1 MFAVTRPKVTRARG
15 APFTGDILSEG
26 IRMVFVEVEKRAA
39 VDKILQSQVFRN
51 TESLRRLLRFL
62 AEKAITGEADQ
73 LKEYSVGIDAFGK
86 PPSYDPRQDSAVRI
100 QVGRLRQK
108 LSEYYLNEGKDDLI
122 IVELPKGGFRLQ
134 FESRVPPSRAD
145 LEVVSSQ
152 IPAPAPRPTARR
164 GKLTIA
170 LAGALVLTLAW
181 ALWATTE
188 WVRERR
194 LAASVRAAWTPELET
209 LWAPFLESGRTIVFA
224 VSSPLFVG
232 IQGFGNYRNT
242 TLNSWADV
250 ESDAKLASVRRLLG
264 DPEIFPHRLYTGT
277 GDANALF
284 LLGKLLG
291 SRKDNI
297 SFARSADLT
306 WQQFSSNN
314 VVLVGTP
321 RSFRDLLQGMPA
333 QLELDLDSSGI
344 RILHPLKGEP
354 AGLNDQTV
362 RGYLSPTAPDD
373 GEVYA
378 LITRMPGPNGEGT
391 VASFSSNLN
400 PGTLAAIQQFTEPR
414 LAPSLINRL
423 RDSSGGIPRYFQLAL
438 RVRFKGG
445 VPTETSYVLHRVLH
459 ASTAA
464 TGPK

>member
-1 MFAVTRPKVTRARG
+1 M
-15 APFTGDILSEG
+15 L
-26 IRMVFVEVEKRAA
+26 FVEEEKRAA

-108 LSEYYLNEGKDDLI
+108 LSEYYQNEGKEDPI

-134 FESRVPPSRAD
+134 FESRVRIPRAD
-145 LEVVSSQ
+145 LEVVSSR
-152 IPAPAPRPTARR
+152 IPAPQPAALR

-181 ALWATTE
+181 ALWATVE
-188 WVRERR
+188 WVGARR
-194 LAASVRAAWTPELET
+194 LTASVRAAWTPELET
-209 LWAPFLESGRTIVFA
+209 LWSPYLQSDRAIVLA
-224 VSSPLFVG
+224 VSSPLFVS
-232 IQGFGNYRNT
+232 IQGFGNYRNPN
-242 TLNSWADV
+242 LNNWADV
-250 ESDAKLASVRRLLG
+250 ENDAKLASVRRLLG
-264 DPEIFPHRLYTGT
+264 EPEIFPHRLYTGT

-297 SFARSADLT
+297 SFARSADLS
-306 WQQFSSNN
+306 WQQFSTNN

-321 RSFRDLLQGMPA
+321 RSFQDLLQGMPA
-333 QLELDLDSSGI
+333 QLELELDSSGI
-344 RILHPLKGEP
+344 RILHPQKGEP
-354 AGLNDQTV
+354 AVLNDRIG

-378 LITRMPGPNGEGT
+378 VITRMPGPNGAGT
-391 VASFSSNLN
+391 VASFSGNLN
-400 PGTLAAIQQFTEPR
+400 PGTLAAIQHFTEPR
-414 LAPSLINRL
+414 LAASLINRL
-423 RDSSGGIPRYFQLAL
+423 RDSSGAIPRYFQVAL

-445 VPTETSYVLHRVLH
+445 VPTETNYVLHRVLQ

-464 TGPK
+464 TGSK

>member
-1 MFAVTRPKVTRARG
+1 
-15 APFTGDILSEG
+15 
-26 IRMVFVEVEKRAA
+26 MVFVEEEKRAA

-62 AEKAITGEADQ
+62 AEKAINGEADQ

-108 LSEYYLNEGKDDLI
+108 LSEYYLNEGKEDPI

-134 FESRVPPSRAD
+134 FESRVPTSHAE

-152 IPAPAPRPTARR
+152 IPAPPHPRGRP

-170 LAGALVLTLAW
+170 LAATVVLTLTW
-181 ALWATTE
+181 ALWATVE
-188 WVRERR
+188 WVGERR
-194 LAASVRAAWTPELET
+194 LSATVRAAWSPELET
-209 LWAPFLESGRTIVFA
+209 LWAPFLQSDRAIVLA
-224 VSSPLFVG
+224 VSSPLFVS

-242 TLNSWADV
+242 NLNNWADV
-250 ESDAKLASVRRLLG
+250 ESDAKLASVRKLLG
-264 DPEIFPHRLYTGT
+264 EPEIFPHRLYTGT

-291 SRKDNI
+291 SRKDNL
-297 SFARSADLT
+297 SFARSADLS

-321 RSFRDLLQGMPA
+321 RSFRNLLQGMPA

-344 RILHPLKGEP
+344 RILHPRKDEP
-354 AGLNDQTV
+354 AVLEDQTV
-362 RGYLSPTAPDD
+362 RGYLSPTTPDD
-373 GEVYA
+373 GQVYA
-378 LITRMPGPNGEGT
+378 LITRMPGPNGQGT

-400 PGTLAAIQQFTEPR
+400 PGTLAAIQHFTEPR
-414 LAPSLINRL
+414 LASSLINRL

-445 VPTETSYVLHRVLH
+445 VPTETGYVLHRVLH

-464 TGPK
+464 MGAK

>member
-1 MFAVTRPKVTRARG
+1 
-15 APFTGDILSEG
+15 
-26 IRMVFVEVEKRAA
+26 MVFVEEEKRAA

-108 LSEYYLNEGKDDLI
+108 LTEYYQNEGKEDPI
-122 IVELPKGGFRLQ
+122 IVELPKGGFRLL
-134 FESRVPPSRAD
+134 FESRAPAARAD

-152 IPAPAPRPTARR
+152 IPAPGPQPTTLR

-170 LAGALVLTLAW
+170 LAVALVLTLAW
-181 ALWATTE
+181 APWATAE
-188 WVRERR
+188 WVGTRR
-194 LAASVRAAWTPELET
+194 LAATVRAAWTAELET
-209 LWAPFLESGRTIVFA
+209 LWAPFLESDRAIVFA
-224 VSSPLFVG
+224 VSSPLFVS
-232 IQGFGNYRNT
+232 IPGFGNYRNT
-242 TLNSWADV
+242 NLNNWTDV
-250 ESDAKLASVRRLLG
+250 QNDAKLTSVRKFLG
-264 DPEIFPHRLYTGT
+264 EPEIFPHRLYTGT

-291 SRKDNI
+291 SRKANL
-297 SFARSADLT
+297 SFARSADLS
-306 WQQFSSNN
+306 WQHFSSNN

-333 QLELDLDSSGI
+333 QLELELDSNGI
-344 RILHPLKGEP
+344 RILHPRQDEP
-354 AGLNDQTV
+354 AVLNDQTV

-414 LAPSLINRL
+414 MAASLINRL
-423 RDSSGGIPRYFQLAL
+423 RDSSGGIPRYFQAAL

-464 TGPK
+464 TGTR

>member
-1 MFAVTRPKVTRARG
+1 
-15 APFTGDILSEG
+15 
-26 IRMVFVEVEKRAA
+26 MVLVEEEKRAA

-62 AEKAITGEADQ
+62 AEKAINGEADQ

-108 LSEYYLNEGKDDLI
+108 LSEYYLNEGKEDPI

-134 FESRVPPSRAD
+134 FESRVPTSHAE

-152 IPAPAPRPTARR
+152 IPAPPHRRARP

-170 LAGALVLTLAW
+170 LAATIVLTLTW
-181 ALWATTE
+181 ALWATAE
-188 WVRERR
+188 WVGERR
-194 LAASVRAAWTPELET
+194 LSATVRAAWSPELET
-209 LWAPFLESGRTIVFA
+209 LWAPYLHSDRAIVLA
-224 VSSPLFVG
+224 VSSPLFVS

-242 TLNSWADV
+242 NLNNWADV
-250 ESDAKLASVRRLLG
+250 ESDAKLASVRKLLG
-264 DPEIFPHRLYTGT
+264 EPEIFPHRLYTGT

-291 SRKDNI
+291 SRKDNL
-297 SFARSADLT
+297 SFARSADLS

-321 RSFRDLLQGMPA
+321 RSFRNLLQGMPA

-344 RILHPLKGEP
+344 RILHPRKDEP
-354 AGLNDQTV
+354 ALLEDQTV
-362 RGYLSPTAPDD
+362 RGYLSPTTPDD
-373 GEVYA
+373 GQVYA
-378 LITRMPGPNGEGT
+378 LITRMPGPNGQGT

-400 PGTLAAIQQFTEPR
+400 PGTLAAIQHFTEPR
-414 LAPSLINRL
+414 LASSLINRL
-423 RDSSGGIPRYFQLAL
+423 RDSTGGIPRYFQLAL

-445 VPTETSYVLHRVLH
+445 VPTETGYVLHRVLQ
-459 ASTAA
+459 ASTA
-464 TGPK
+464 TGAR

>member
-1 MFAVTRPKVTRARG
+1 M
-15 APFTGDILSEG
+15 L
-26 IRMVFVEVEKRAA
+26 FVEEEKRAA

-108 LSEYYLNEGKDDLI
+108 LSEYYLNEGKEDPI

-134 FESRVPPSRAD
+134 FESRVRTSRAD

-152 IPAPAPRPTARR
+152 IPAPAPPPTARP
-164 GKLTIA
+164 GPLTMA
-170 LAGALVLTLAW
+170 LAAALVLTLGW
-181 ALWATTE
+181 ALWATAE
-188 WVRERR
+188 WVSERR
-194 LAASVRAAWTPELET
+194 LAATVRAAWTPELET
-209 LWAPFLESGRTIVFA
+209 LWAPFLQSSRAIVFA
-224 VSSPLFVG
+224 VSSPLFVS
-232 IQGFGNYRNT
+232 IQGFGNYRNPN
-242 TLNSWADV
+242 LNNWADV

-264 DPEIFPHRLYTGT
+264 APEIFPHRLYTGT

-297 SFARSADLT
+297 SFARSADLS

-333 QLELDLDSSGI
+333 QLELELDSNGI
-344 RILHPLKGEP
+344 HILHPLKGEP
-354 AGLNDQTV
+354 AVLHDQTV
-362 RGYLSPTAPDD
+362 RGYLSPTASDD

-391 VASFSSNLN
+391 VASFSGNLN
-400 PGTLAAIQQFTEPR
+400 PGTLAAIQHFTEPR
-414 LAPSLINRL
+414 LAVSLINRL
-423 RDSSGGIPRYFQLAL
+423 RDSSGGIPRYFQVAL

-445 VPTETSYVLHRVLH
+445 VPTETSFVLHRVLH
-459 ASTAA
+459 ASTTA
-464 TGPK
+464 TGAK

>member
-1 MFAVTRPKVTRARG
+1 M
-15 APFTGDILSEG
+15 LSVEG
-26 IRMVFVEVEKRAA
+26 EKRSA

-51 TESLRRLLRFL
+51 AESLRRLLRFL
-62 AEKAITGEADQ
+62 SEKAITGEADQ

-108 LSEYYLNEGKDDLI
+108 LVEYYLSEGKEDPI
-122 IVELPKGGFRLQ
+122 VVELPKGGFRLQ
-134 FESRVPPSRAD
+134 FEPRAPSSAAD

-152 IPAPAPRPTARR
+152 IPAPARQPM
-164 GKLTIA
+164 KLQSKLVIA

-181 ALWATTE
+181 ALWATAGWE
-188 WVRERR
+188 GQRR
-194 LAASVRAAWTPELET
+194 LAAGVRAAWTPELET
-209 LWAPFLESGRTIVFA
+209 LWAPFLQSNRAIVLA

-232 IQGFGNYRNT
+232 IQGFGNYRNPN
-242 TLNSWADV
+242 LNNWADV
-250 ESDAKLASVRRLLG
+250 ESDPKLASVRRLLG
-264 DPEIFPHRLYTGT
+264 MPEIFPHRFYTGT
-277 GDANALF
+277 GDAHALF

-297 SFARSADLT
+297 SFARTADLS

-314 VVLVGTP
+314 VVLLGTP
-321 RSFRDLLQGMPA
+321 RSFRELLQGMPA
-333 QLELDLDSSGI
+333 QLELDLDSTGI
-344 RILHPLKGEP
+344 RILHPAKDEP
-354 AGLNDQTV
+354 GVLDDSTV
-362 RGYLSPTAPDD
+362 RSSRSPVVPDN

-378 LITRMPGPNGEGT
+378 IITRMPGPNGEGT

-400 PGTLAAIQQFTEPR
+400 PGTLAAIQCFTEPR
-414 LAPSLINRL
+414 LAPGLISKI
-423 RDSSGGIPRYFQLAL
+423 RDGSGSIPRYFQVAL

-459 ASTAA
+459 ASTASA
-464 TGPK
+464 VAK

>member
-1 MFAVTRPKVTRARG
+1 M
-15 APFTGDILSEG
+15 L
-26 IRMVFVEVEKRAA
+26 FVEEEKRAA

-108 LSEYYLNEGKDDLI
+108 LSDYYLNEGKEDPI

-134 FESRVPPSRAD
+134 FESRVPISRAD

-152 IPAPAPRPTARR
+152 IPAPRPRARIS
-164 GKLTIA
+164 KLTIGLTA
-170 LAGALVLTLAW
+170 TVVLSLTW

-188 WVRERR
+188 WMGERR
-194 LAASVRAAWTPELET
+194 FAASVRAAWTPELET
-209 LWAPFLESGRTIVFA
+209 LWAPFLQSSRAIVFA
-224 VSSPLFVG
+224 VSSPLFVS

-242 TLNSWADV
+242 NLNNWADV
-250 ESDAKLASVRRLLG
+250 ESDAKLASVRKLLG
-264 DPEIFPHRLYTGT
+264 EPEIFPHRLYTGT

-291 SRKDNI
+291 SRKDNL
-297 SFARSADLT
+297 SFARSADLS
-306 WQQFSSNN
+306 WQQFSSTN

-344 RILHPLKGEP
+344 RILHPSKDEP
-354 AGLNDQTV
+354 AVLNDQTV

-378 LITRMPGPNGEGT
+378 LITRMPGPNGQGT

-459 ASTAA
+459 TSTAA
-464 TGPK
+464 TGAK

>member
-1 MFAVTRPKVTRARG
+1 M
-15 APFTGDILSEG
+15 L
-26 IRMVFVEVEKRAA
+26 FVEEEKRAA

-108 LSEYYLNEGKDDLI
+108 LSEYYLNEGKEDPV

-134 FESRVPPSRAD
+134 FESRAPTSPSD

-152 IPAPAPRPTARR
+152 IPAPAPQPAARP
-164 GKLTIA
+164 GKLTMM
-170 LAGALVLTLAW
+170 LSGAVVLTLAW

-188 WVRERR
+188 LVGERR
-194 LAASVRAAWTPELET
+194 LTASVRAAWTPELEMF
-209 LWAPFLESGRTIVFA
+209 WAPFLQSSRSIVFA

-232 IQGFGNYRNT
+232 IQGFGNYRNPV
-242 TLNSWADV
+242 LNNWSDV
-250 ESDAKLASVRRLLG
+250 ENDAKLASVRRLLG
-264 DPEIFPHRLYTGT
+264 EPEIFPHRFYTGT

-297 SFARSADLT
+297 GFARTADLS

-314 VVLVGTP
+314 VVMLGTP

-333 QLELDLDSSGI
+333 QLELDLDSNGI
-344 RILHPLKGEP
+344 RILHPRMGEP
-354 AGLNDQTV
+354 EVLDDKTV
-362 RGYLSPTAPDD
+362 RDNRSPTVPDD

-400 PGTLAAIQQFTEPR
+400 PGTLAAVQCFTEPR
-414 LAPSLINRL
+414 LAPGLINRI
-423 RDSSGGIPRYFQLAL
+423 RDSSGSIPRYFQLAL
-438 RVRFKGG
+438 LVRFKGG

-464 TGPK
+464 TGAK

>member
-1 MFAVTRPKVTRARG
+1 M
-15 APFTGDILSEG
+15 L
-26 IRMVFVEVEKRAA
+26 FVEEEKRAA

-108 LSEYYLNEGKDDLI
+108 LSEYYQNEGKEDPI
-122 IVELPKGGFRLQ
+122 IVELPKGGFRLR
-134 FESRVPPSRAD
+134 FESRVPTSRAD

-152 IPAPAPRPTARR
+152 IPAPALRPTARP

-181 ALWATTE
+181 ALWATAE
-188 WVRERR
+188 WASERR
-194 LAASVRAAWTPELET
+194 LTASVRAAWTPEIET
-209 LWAPFLESGRTIVFA
+209 LWAPFLQSDRAIVLA
-224 VSSPLFVG
+224 VSSPLFVS
-232 IQGFGNYRNT
+232 IQGFGNYRNPN
-242 TLNSWADV
+242 LNNWADV
-250 ESDAKLASVRRLLG
+250 ENDAKLASVRRLLG
-264 DPEIFPHRLYTGT
+264 EPEIVPHRLYTGT
-277 GDANALF
+277 GDANALL

-297 SFARSADLT
+297 SFARSADLS

-333 QLELDLDSSGI
+333 QLELELDSSGL
-344 RILHPLKGEP
+344 RILHPLKDEP
-354 AGLNDQTV
+354 AVLHDQTV
-362 RGYLSPTAPDD
+362 SGYVSPAVPDD

-378 LITRMPGPNGEGT
+378 IITRMPGPNGEGT
-391 VASFSSNLN
+391 VASFSGNLN
-400 PGTLAAIQQFTEPR
+400 PGTLAAIQCFTEPR
-414 LAPSLINRL
+414 LAASLINRL

-445 VPTETSYVLHRVLH
+445 VPTETTYVLHRVLH

-464 TGPK
+464 TGAK

>member
-1 MFAVTRPKVTRARG
+1 
-15 APFTGDILSEG
+15 
-26 IRMVFVEVEKRAA
+26 MVFVEEEKRAA

-62 AEKAITGEADQ
+62 AEKAINGEADQ

-108 LSEYYLNEGKDDLI
+108 LSEYYLGEGKEDPI
-122 IVELPKGGFRLQ
+122 IVELPKGGFRLL
-134 FESRVPPSRAD
+134 FESRVPASRAD

-152 IPAPAPRPTARR
+152 IPAPRTEPTELR

-181 ALWATTE
+181 ALWATSE
-188 WVRERR
+188 WMGARR
-194 LAASVRAAWTPELET
+194 ITASMKAAWTPELET
-209 LWAPFLESGRTIVFA
+209 LWAPFLQSNRAIVLA
-224 VSSPLFVG
+224 VSSPLFVT
-232 IQGFGNYRNT
+232 IQGFGNYRNP
-242 TLNSWADV
+242 NINNWADV
-250 ESDAKLASVRRLLG
+250 ASDAKLASVRKLLG
-264 DPEIFPHRLYTGT
+264 EPEIFPHRLYTGT

-297 SFARSADLT
+297 SFARSADLS

-321 RSFRDLLQGMPA
+321 RSFRELLQGMPA
-333 QLELDLDSSGI
+333 QLELELDSSGI
-344 RILHPLKGEP
+344 RILHPLKDEP
-354 AGLNDQTV
+354 AVLHDQIG

-378 LITRMPGPNGEGT
+378 VITRMPGPNGAGT
-391 VASFSSNLN
+391 VASFSGNLN
-400 PGTLAAIQQFTEPR
+400 PGTLAAIQCFTEPR
-414 LAPSLINRL
+414 LAATVISKL
-423 RDSSGGIPRYFQLAL
+423 RDSSGSIPRYFQVAL

-464 TGPK
+464 TGGK

>member
-1 MFAVTRPKVTRARG
+1 M
-15 APFTGDILSEG
+15 L
-26 IRMVFVEVEKRAA
+26 FVEEEKRAA

-108 LSEYYLNEGKDDLI
+108 LSEYYLNEGKDDPV

-134 FESRVPPSRAD
+134 FEPRAPILRAD

-152 IPAPAPRPTARR
+152 IPAPEPRPAVRP
-164 GKLTIA
+164 GKLTMA
-170 LAGALVLTLAW
+170 LAGALALTLTW
-181 ALWATTE
+181 ALWATAE
-188 WVRERR
+188 WVGARG
-194 LAASVRAAWTPELET
+194 LTASVREAWTPELET
-209 LWAPFLESGRTIVFA
+209 LWAPFLESDRAIVLA
-224 VSSPLFVG
+224 VSSPLFVS
-232 IQGFGNYRNT
+232 IQGFGNYRNPN
-242 TLNSWADV
+242 LNTWADV
-250 ESDAKLASVRRLLG
+250 ENDAKLASVRRFLG
-264 DPEIFPHRLYTGT
+264 QPEIFPHRLYTGT

-297 SFARSADLT
+297 SFARSADLS

-333 QLELDLDSSGI
+333 QLELELDPNGI
-344 RILHPLKGEP
+344 RILHPRKGEP
-354 AGLNDQTV
+354 EVLHDQTM
-362 RGYLSPTAPDD
+362 RDSLSPTAPDD

-391 VASFSSNLN
+391 VASFSGNLN
-400 PGTLAAIQQFTEPR
+400 PGTLAAIQHFTEPR
-414 LAPSLINRL
+414 LAVSLINRL

-438 RVRFKGG
+438 RVSFKGG

-464 TGPK
+464 TGAK

>member
-1 MFAVTRPKVTRARG
+1 
-15 APFTGDILSEG
+15 
-26 IRMVFVEVEKRAA
+26 MVFVEVEKRAA

-108 LSEYYLNEGKDDLI
+108 LSEYYLNEGKEDPI

-134 FESRVPPSRAD
+134 FESRVPISRAD

-152 IPAPAPRPTARR
+152 IPAPAPRSTARR
-164 GKLTIA
+164 GKLIIA
-170 LAGALVLTLAW
+170 LAVAVVLALAW

-209 LWAPFLESGRTIVFA
+209 LWAPFLESDRAIVFA

-242 TLNSWADV
+242 NLNSWADV

-277 GDANALF
+277 GDANAVF

-291 SRKDNI
+291 SRKDKI
-297 SFARSADLT
+297 SFARSADLS

-464 TGPK
+464 TGAK